1 MPLQNAFAN
10 LGEDGTLQKIAQ
22 YLEQIAA
29 NLGRTYPDTAGNLRV
44 NVNAGTL
51 PTVTT
56 VSTVTAVTTVGNQ
69 TQQSGYSTAYDQ
81 YSAMNAGA
89 IANRSRISVS

>member
-1 MPLQNAFAN
+1 MPLQNAFEN

-56 VSTVTAVTTVGNQ
+56 VSTVGNQ
-69 TQQSGYSTAYDQ
+69 TQMSGYSTAYDQ
-81 YSAMNAGA
+81 YSAMHANAA
-89 IANRSRISVS
+89 ANRSRISVS

>member
-1 MPLQNAFAN
+1 MPLQNAFEN

-29 NLGRTYPDTAGNLRV
+29 NLGRTYPDTAGNMRV

-56 VSTVTAVTTVGNQ
+56 VSTVTTVGNQ
-69 TQQSGYSTAYDQ
+69 TQMSGYSTAYDQ
-81 YSAMNAGA
+81 YSAMHANAA
-89 IANRSRISVS
+89 ANRSRISVS